1 MDSIINMYD
10 VLLSK
15 DAPGPDKELIT
26 DLLRKEIDRALNKLT
41 RREADIARLYF
52 GLNDK
57 RAHRLEEI
65 AELFHLT
72 KKGLCRSEKRRSKD

>member
-41 RREADIARLYF
+41 RR
-52 GLNDK
+52 
-57 RAHRLEEI
+57 
-65 AELFHLT
+65 
-72 KKGLCRSEKRRSKD
+72 